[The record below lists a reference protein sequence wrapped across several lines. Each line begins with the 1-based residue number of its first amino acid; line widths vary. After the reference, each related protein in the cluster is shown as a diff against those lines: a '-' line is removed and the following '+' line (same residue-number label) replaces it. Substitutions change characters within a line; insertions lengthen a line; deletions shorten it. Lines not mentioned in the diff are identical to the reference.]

1 MLFKKDD
8 KKRIVSG
15 AMTATLRSWKRCQAK
30 VGGQYN
36 IPPYG
41 AIEVTEIHE
50 TPLESVEV
58 ETLAC
63 AGYPSP
69 DAAAARL
76 KVPATASVYV
86 VVFRYLGKDPVKQ
99 PDTGEA
105 GNDDLADI
113 MARLQRMDAQAS
125 WTRATLELIA
135 ENPGTRAGDLAPNV
149 NQDLAT
155 FKRNVRKLKALG
167 LTESLE
173 TGYRL
178 SARGRQLLKKE
189 MS

>member
-8 KKRIVSG
+8 KARIVSG
-15 AMTATLRSWKRCQAK
+15 ELTATLRTWKRCQAS

-41 AIEVTEIHE
+41 AIEVSDIHE
-50 TPLESVEV
+50 TPLEAVDA
-58 ETLAC
+58 ETLGR
-63 AGYPSP
+63 AGYATV
-69 DAAAARL
+69 DAAATRL
-76 KVPATASVYV
+76 KIPATQSVYV
-86 VVFRYLGKDPVKQ
+86 IVFRYLGKDPVKQ
-99 PDTGEA
+99 PDTGQA
-105 GNDDLADI
+105 DTDSLAAI
-113 MARLQRMDAQAS
+113 TAKLQRMDMRRS
-125 WTRATLELIA
+125 WTRATLALIA
-135 ENPGTRAGDLAPNV
+135 ENPGTRAGDLAPEV

-178 SARGRQLLKKE
+178 SARGRQLLDKE
-189 MS
+189 MP